1 MDNSVDPIRDLRAI
15 NNIKQMT
22 KSKPRDYL
30 LFIMGIN
37 NGIRITDL
45 LDLKWE
51 QVADKQ
57 KGDVVQIRERKTGK
71 QNYIVVN
78 GAVAKA
84 LRLYRE
90 KLNPEP
96 DCYLFRSRKG
106 KTQPVTVT
114 QVNRLVKSWCQ
125 LAGLSGRYGSR
136 TLRKTFG
143 YVQRVHHGVGFDVL
157 AKRYNHS
164 SPRVTMV
171 YLGIMDDEVKD
182 ILMNEI

>member
-1 MDNSVDPIRDLRAI
+1 MDNSVDAIRDLRAI
-15 NNIKQMT
+15 DNIKRMT
-22 KSKPRDYL
+22 VSNPRNHL
-30 LFIMGIN
+30 LFILGVN

-45 LDLKWE
+45 LNLKWE
-51 QVADKQ
+51 QFADKQ
-57 KGDVVQIRERKTGK
+57 KGDIVQIKEQKTGK
-71 QNYIVVN
+71 KNYIAIN

-90 KLNPEP
+90 KLQPEA
-96 DCYLFRSRKG
+96 DCYLFQSRKG
-106 KTQPVTVT
+106 KNKPLTIT
-114 QVNRLVKSWCQ
+114 QVSRLVKSWCK